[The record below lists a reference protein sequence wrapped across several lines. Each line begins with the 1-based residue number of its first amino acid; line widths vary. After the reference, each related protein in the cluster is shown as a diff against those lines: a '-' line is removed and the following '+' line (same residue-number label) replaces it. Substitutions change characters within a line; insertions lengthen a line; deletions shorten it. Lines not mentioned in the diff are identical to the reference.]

1 MSDQDVD
8 LVRGLF
14 EPDESFTYLEYSST
28 RIQANGKDWKVYGS
42 PVSPR
47 FSSIVQRNKPVN
59 RASQSLAAGLSIIT
73 ETPRHRVTAST
84 PVLYSSH
91 TSFRFCRDSS

>member
-8 LVRGLF
+8 MVRGLF

-28 RIQANGKDWKVYGS
+28 KIQANGKDWKVYGS
-42 PVSPR
+42 PVSLR
-47 FSSIVQRNKPVN
+47 FSSIVQRDKPVN

-73 ETPRHRVTAST
+73 EIPRHKVTASI
-84 PVLYSSH
+84 PAL
-91 TSFRFCRDSS
+91 